1 MALGPLG
8 VLPFFVVLP
17 CAADSKTSPPSFPA
31 IRCDLREAG
40 LSGTEHLQ
48 LWRNEFRQE
57 VQGAR
62 AAETARVAPANRE
75 GH

>member
-1 MALGPLG
+1 MALGPWG

-17 CAADSKTSPPSFPA
+17 CAPDFKNIPRLFLAVRGDP
-31 IRCDLREAG
+31 REAG
-40 LSGTEHLQ
+40 PSGTEHLQ
-48 LWRNEFRQE
+48 LWRNDLRQE

-62 AAETARVAPANRE
+62 AAETARVAPATRE